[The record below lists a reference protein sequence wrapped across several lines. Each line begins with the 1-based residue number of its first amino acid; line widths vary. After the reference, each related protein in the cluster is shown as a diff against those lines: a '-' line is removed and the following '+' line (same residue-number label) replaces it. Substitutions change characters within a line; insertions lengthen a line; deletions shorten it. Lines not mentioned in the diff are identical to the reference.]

1 MPTRADLA
9 SAALAFALHAA
20 IGYAVLRAPQRP
32 PRRLSLVEVEF
43 RTPKVAPE
51 AHRLTPPLPVPPVP
65 QATTPR
71 MRAPPAVSPPPGHTP
86 PPPAEA
92 RPSQPVFGFSMES
105 TNDRESPTSVP
116 VGNTVAVDPNRSAP
130 HGGPVAPLPATRG
143 GPMDGDPGAL
153 AIRVMPDI
161 DAEACGRTITY
172 PREAEAL
179 GIQGS
184 VRLRVSLDEK
194 GKVVEVKVLSG
205 LGHGLDREA
214 VDAIE
219 HKCKFTPAIAND
231 GRPVPYVID
240 PYVFHFE
247 IPR

>member
-9 SAALAFALHAA
+9 SAALALAAHAA
-20 IGYAVLRAPQRP
+20 MGYALLRAPLRP
-32 PRRLSLVEVEF
+32 PGRPSLVEVEI
-43 RTPKVAPE
+43 RTPAPAPE
-51 AHRLTPPLPVPPVP
+51 VSGPAPPEPPHP
-65 QATTPR
+65 
-71 MRAPPAVSPPPGHTP
+71 RAPPTRALPSISPPPSHAP
-86 PPPAEA
+86 PQRAEA
-92 RPSQPVFGFSMES
+92 KPSPPVFGFTMES
-105 TNDRESPTSVP
+105 TTEGESSMSVP
-116 VGNTVAVDPNRSAP
+116 IGNTVAVDPNRSAP

-143 GPMDGDPGAL
+143 GQTDGDPGAL
-153 AIRVMPDI
+153 AIRTMPDI
-161 DAEACGRTITY
+161 DAEACGRTISY
-172 PREAEAL
+172 PKEAEAL

-205 LGHGLDREA
+205 LGHGLDRVA